1 MYILSFYLF
10 WAIFTFLFG
19 IIFGLDFNSFN
30 ELSFYIFGFLCL
42 LIGVILSF
50 LLQLGAL
57 SLVGSLRKGTKID
70 SKFNHRYANA
80 LLDLAMHLLR
90 VKVIVTGKDNI
101 PERNF
106 VFISNHQENYDIV
119 VLKPI
124 FKNHPISAIA
134 KESIISVPI
143 IGKWILLLGNIPI
156 SRYADRRAAQTI
168 VKGIKQVK
176 RGIPMGIFPEGRR
189 SFSNKILLNNVI

>member
-1 MYILSFYLF
+1 
-10 WAIFTFLFG
+10 
-19 IIFGLDFNSFN
+19 
-30 ELSFYIFGFLCL
+30 
-42 LIGVILSF
+42 
-50 LLQLGAL
+50 
-57 SLVGSLRKGTKID
+57 
-70 SKFNHRYANA
+70 
-80 LLDLAMHLLR
+80 MHLLR

-106 VFISNHQENYDIV
+106 VFISNHQENYDIM

-176 RGIPMGIFPEGRR
+176 SGIPMGIFPEGRR
-189 SFSNKILLNNVI
+189 SFSNKMIDFKPGAFRLAMKPKADILIITLYNFSNILKDYPFRKQKVYVHIHEIMKYEDYQELSSIDLAAKVKGIIQEKLDDFEKIYGNTNNQE